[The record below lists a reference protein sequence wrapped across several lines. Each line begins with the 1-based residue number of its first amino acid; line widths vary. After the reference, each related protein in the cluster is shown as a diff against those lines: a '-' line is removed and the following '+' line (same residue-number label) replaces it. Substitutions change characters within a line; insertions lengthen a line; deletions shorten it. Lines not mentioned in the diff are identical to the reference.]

1 MAEEGLSE
9 LKERDVWDANEMTP
23 EELEQLMKTWNQVA
37 TEQSRV
43 MQDVWNDSSEDKLME
58 EEKKEIVEE
67 EEFVEPF
74 TEGDIISLPN
84 QSLKPKLESLFEEE
98 NKFKDVENPGSL
110 VDNFL
115 NECDTVNAI

>member
-1 MAEEGLSE
+1 
-9 LKERDVWDANEMTP
+9 
-23 EELEQLMKTWNQVA
+23 
-37 TEQSRV
+37 

-84 QSLKPKLESLFEEE
+84 
-98 NKFKDVENPGSL
+98 
-110 VDNFL
+110 
-115 NECDTVNAI
+115 